1 MKNRVPKL
9 LAGGV
14 LVAAIVAVGVLA
26 RLWLTQT
33 YPPLESSG
41 ATDKPN
47 IVIVL
52 IDTLRANHLALYG
65 YEKNVAPFL
74 AKVGSAGTVFEH
86 AFSTS
91 SWTAPSTASV
101 FTSLYPHRHGI
112 VYGMVFH
119 RALMDKVKRTGEQS
133 VPINSFSDSLTTLP
147 SVLHSAGYATVGI
160 ATNINIGDE
169 IGYSRGFDRFVNERN
184 MPVEDVYERIVRW
197 KGDILNAAPYFLY
210 LHLNDAHEPYARRD
224 PYYTPAE
231 DENENN
237 RALYLSEVGY
247 LDEYLPKIFDA
258 LGLDD
263 DDIVVVV
270 SDHGEEFLDHGDVFH
285 NKTLYAELNR
295 VAFFVRGPGIT
306 VQRRVENVSLIDV
319 LPTVAEFAGASMPGG
334 RDGVSLVPLLTNGP
348 GAEALSRKLNDRI
361 LIAHRSGDMRDQQ
374 EGEREVWAAAFGNWK
389 LIRKADGVLELYDH
403 ATDPTEHNNVA
414 DANPTIVERLGLAL
428 EPYRDR
434 ANWGDAGVSSV
445 EMNEQTIETLKSL
458 GYVE

>member
-14 LVAAIVAVGVLA
+14 LAAAIVAVGILA
-26 RLWLTQT
+26 RLWLAET

-47 IVIVL
+47 IIVVL
-52 IDTLRANHLALYG
+52 IDTLRADHLALYG
-65 YEKNVAPFL
+65 YEERVAPFL
-74 AKVGSAGTVFEH
+74 AKLGSAGTVFDH

-112 VYGMVFH
+112 IHGMVFH
-119 RALMDKVKRTGEQS
+119 QALMDKMKRTGEQV

-184 MPVEDVYERIVRW
+184 MPVEDVYDRIVQW
-197 KGDILNAAPYFLY
+197 KNDILNAAPYFLY

-224 PYYTPAE
+224 PYYTRA
-231 DENENN
+231 DGENENN
-237 RALYLSEVGY
+237 RALYLSEIGY
-247 LDEYLPKIFDA
+247 IDEYLPKIFDA

-263 DDIVVVV
+263 NDIVVLV
-270 SDHGEEFLDHGDVFH
+270 SDHGEEFLDHGDIFH
-285 NKTLYAELNR
+285 NKTLYAELNHS
-295 VAFFVRGPGIT
+295 VFLVRGPGIS
-306 VQRRVENVSLIDV
+306 VQRRAENVSLIDV
-319 LPTVAEFAGASMPGG
+319 MPTVVEFAGASMPEE

-348 GAEALSRKLNDRI
+348 GAEALSRELNDRI
-361 LIAHRSGDMRDQQ
+361 LIAHRSGDTRGQQ
-374 EGEREVWAAAFGNWK
+374 SSEREVWAAAHENWK
-389 LIRKADGVLELYDH
+389 LIRKADGTLELYDH
-403 ATDPTEHNNVA
+403 ATDPTEHNDVA
-414 DANPTIVERLGLAL
+414 KANPTIVEELSLSL

-434 ANWGDAGVSSV
+434 ANWGDAGVSNV